1 MNNFN
6 TIITGIE
13 SLPVPIQ
20 KQILDYTEFLL
31 NKYKPKRKSEKT
43 KFKFDWEG
51 GLKKR
56 YPKIS
61 SVELQHKANK
71 LR

>member
-6 TIITGIE
+6 TIITEIE

-20 KQILDYTEFLL
+20 TQILDYAEFLL
-31 NKYKPKRKSEKT
+31 NKYKPKRKPEKT

-51 GLKKR
+51 GLKNS

>member
-6 TIITGIE
+6 TIITEIE

-31 NKYKPKRKSEKT
+31 NKYKPKKKPEKT
-43 KFKFDWEG
+43 KFKFDWAG
-51 GLKKR
+51 GLKQD
-56 YPKIS
+56 YPNTS
-61 SVELQHKANK
+61 SVELQHLANK